1 MKVMSV
7 QISTTVAPGAA
18 LVTLRVGVTPV
29 HLTASEVE
37 ILIARLRECRSAM
50 LPRLAPEA
58 GLWDVA
64 PPATPDLALQQ

>member
-1 MKVMSV
+1 MSV
-7 QISTTVAPGAA
+7 QISATVATGAA

-50 LPRLAPEA
+50 LPRLAPDVA
-58 GLWDVA
+58 LWDVA
-64 PPATPDLALQQ
+64 PASSADVALPQ

>member
-1 MKVMSV
+1 MSV

-37 ILIARLRECRSAM
+37 TLISRLRECRSVM
-50 LPRLAPEA
+50 LPRQAPDVA
-58 GLWDVA
+58 VWDVA
-64 PPATPDLALQQ
+64 PNGRADLALQP

>member
-1 MKVMSV
+1 MSV
-7 QISTTVAPGAA
+7 QISTTIAPGAA

-50 LPRLAPEA
+50 LPRQAPEIA
-58 GLWDVA
+58 VWDVA
-64 PPATPDLALQQ
+64 PNAESDLASPQ

>member
-1 MKVMSV
+1 MSV
-7 QISTTVAPGAA
+7 QISTTIAPGAA

-50 LPRLAPEA
+50 LPRQAPEIA
-58 GLWDVA
+58 VWDVA
-64 PPATPDLALQQ
+64 PNAEADLASPQ